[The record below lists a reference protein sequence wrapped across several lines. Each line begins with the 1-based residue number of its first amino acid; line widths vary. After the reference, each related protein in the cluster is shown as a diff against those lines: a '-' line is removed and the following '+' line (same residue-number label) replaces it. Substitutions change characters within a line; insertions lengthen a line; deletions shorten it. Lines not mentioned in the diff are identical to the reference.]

1 MKNKI
6 IPYKPYLKDLAREL
20 RKNSSFSE
28 VLLWQKIK
36 QKSLGVQFHR
46 QVPMLDYIVDFY
58 CHEIQLAIEID
69 GSSHDTKFEEDLK
82 RQNELE
88 KQGVIFIR
96 FTDLEI
102 KKEMFS
108 VELALREKVQELQ
121 GSTPL

>member
-20 RKNSSFSE
+20 RKNSTLSE

-69 GSSHDTKFEEDLK
+69 GNSHKNKYAEDLK
-82 RQNELE
+82 RQQELE
-88 KQGVIFIR
+88 QHGVVFIR

-102 KKEMFS
+102 KKELFS
-108 VELALREKVQELQ
+108 VELALNEKIQELL
-121 GSTPL
+121 TPL